1 MLSLENSHNSRYMK
15 PAKIYMGWVKGF
27 EPSTFG
33 ATNRRSN
40 QLSYTHHT
48 EKHARC
54 CHDACLDYIRFETS
68 WQRPVC
74 RRGSQG
80 QRQRQ

>member
-40 QLSYTHHT
+40 QLSYTHQG
-48 EKHARC
+48 
-54 CHDACLDYIRFETS
+54 IRTVRLY
-68 WQRPVC
+68 QIKAYLAKTIR
-74 RRGSQG
+74 
-80 QRQRQ
+80 